1 MDSIEVQDRDAADLS
16 HRDGEV
22 NVDHPVH
29 RRSPDWNR
37 ELEAVA
43 HRKGDV
49 DFFRI
54 QADTARD
61 EGDLVE
67 SIRAAGPPA
76 DSYLE
81 ARLLPGGN
89 SAGFEPALIQGGFTP
104 MVAGGRPL
112 ILNIRDVNP
121 PPPPS
126 FPAFFLPPPHT
137 FPQFL
142 MP

>member
-1 MDSIEVQDRDAADLS
+1 MDSIEVQDRDAAELS

-54 QADTARD
+54 EGDTARD

-67 SIRAAGPPA
+67 SIRATGPPA

-81 ARLLPGGN
+81 ARLLPGCN
-89 SAGFEPALIQGGFTP
+89 SAGFEPALIQGVFTP
-104 MVAGGRPL
+104 MVAGFGRLYGIPVMSTRRL
-112 ILNIRDVNP
+112 HFLSLSYVSDARILARN
-121 PPPPS
+121 
-126 FPAFFLPPPHT
+126 F
-137 FPQFL
+137 
-142 MP
+142 